1 MFFFGA
7 HMRRTR
13 LCPLN
18 PGVTNE
24 KVPLGGKR
32 KEKGEESVS
41 LGFVSYKCY
50 KRKDGKK
57 KKIKKVI
64 YYETES
70 LTLPSTSSSGES
82 TSKKCHQQ
90 KTVKSNY
97 FLSYFNYSRI
107 PHNTT
112 TPLLSA
118 PLGKLPHFDAEDY
131 SWRSHKVKVFLLN

>member
-1 MFFFGA
+1 
-7 HMRRTR
+7 MRRTR

-70 LTLPSTSSSGES
+70 LMLPSTSSSGES
-82 TSKKCHQQ
+82 TPRSATNKRRLNQTIFYPISITLAFLTIRLLPYYRLHLENYHILML
-90 KTVKSNY
+90 KT
-97 FLSYFNYSRI
+97 I
-107 PHNTT
+107 
-112 TPLLSA
+112 
-118 PLGKLPHFDAEDY
+118 LGGATK
-131 SWRSHKVKVFLLN
+131 